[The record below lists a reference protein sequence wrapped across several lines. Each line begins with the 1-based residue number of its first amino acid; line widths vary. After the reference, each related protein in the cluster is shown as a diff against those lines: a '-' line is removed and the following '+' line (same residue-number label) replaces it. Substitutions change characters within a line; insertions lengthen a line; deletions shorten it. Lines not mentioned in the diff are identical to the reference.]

1 MATALY
7 PGTFD
12 PITLGHVDLV
22 ERAARLFERVIVAV
36 ASNPGKRPMF
46 TLEERVK
53 LAQDSLAHVNGAVSV
68 VGFGGLTVDYARD
81 NGVDVILRGLRAVS
95 DFEYEF
101 QLAGMNRH
109 LADKVETMF
118 LTPSVKYTYVSST
131 LVREIAAYQGD
142 ITSFVPP
149 NVEAELHRRFGRR
162 EESGE

>member
-22 ERAARLFERVIVAV
+22 ERAAKLFDKVVVAV
-36 ASNPGKRPMF
+36 ASNPGKKPMF
-46 TLEERVK
+46 TLEERVE
-53 LAQDSLAHVNGAVSV
+53 LARDALAHIDRVDV
-68 VGFGGLTVDYARD
+68 VGFSGLTVDYARD
-81 NGVDVILRGLRAVS
+81 HEVDVILRGLRAVS
-95 DFEYEF
+95 DFEFEF

-109 LADKVETMF
+109 LAESVETMF

-142 ITSFVPP
+142 IASFVPP
-149 NVEAELHRRFGRR
+149 NVEAELYRRFGRR
-162 EESGE
+162 EQTQS